1 MARPITPWTAAE
13 IASITQGTLRGD
25 SAWQALE
32 VSTDTR
38 QITSGQLFLAL
49 NGANFR
55 GADFVA
61 KAKAQGAVAAV
72 VDTPCA
78 VDLPQIVVRDT
89 LEALQALAVERRNR
103 SGAKFIALTGSN
115 GKTTTK
121 EMLARILARVAP
133 TLATQ
138 GNLNNDIGVPLTLL
152 RLRDSDAFAVIEMG
166 ANHPDDIRHLVSLA
180 RPDVALITNV
190 AAAHLEGFGSL
201 EGVFK
206 TKSDIFKYSDG
217 AIVYNDD
224 LAFAPRWQETFASR
238 VKRRFSIAHKADVW
252 ASDIT
257 ADGSSAF
264 SLHIGD
270 KSAAIAWQMRGK
282 HNVANALAAC
292 AAADLLGITIDIM
305 ASALQNLA
313 LHQSRLSAYEIGAHT
328 LYDDTY
334 NANPASFKAGIDVV
348 ATAKNSLVI
357 AGSMGELGAQSDA
370 LHQKVADYGRARGV
384 NEFWAVNAPQYGD
397 SARHFATLEETV
409 AALKKVLAQE
419 TPYSILVKGSRSAR
433 MERVLE
439 GIGIK
444 REKKD

>member
-13 IASITQGTLRGD
+13 IASITQGTLHGD

-72 VDTPCA
+72 VDMPCE

-89 LEALQALAVERRNR
+89 LQALQALAVERRNR

-166 ANHPDDIRHLVSLA
+166 ANHPDDIRHLVPLA

-201 EGVFK
+201 EGVFR

-224 LAFAPRWQETFASR
+224 LTFSPRWQETFASR

-252 ASDIT
+252 ASDIA
-257 ADGSSAF
+257 ADGSDF
-264 SLHIGD
+264 TLHIGD
-270 KSAAIAWQMRGK
+270 KTATIAWQMRGK

-292 AAADLLGITIDIM
+292 AAADLLGISLADM

-313 LHQSRLSAYEIGAHT
+313 LHQSRLSAYEVGVHT

-370 LHQKVADYGRARGV
+370 LHREVADYARDRGV

-397 SARHFATLEETV
+397 SARHFASIEEAV
-409 AALKKVLAQE
+409 AALTNVLAQE